1 MLCFS
6 KLELRKCQ
14 DPMSYHSLWG
24 ILVDYRNI
32 FIYCS
37 NEWMNPSTNEQTNR
51 QTNKQLN
58 ICCLQTLHE
67 LATGRSRGRLKL
79 MSYLRLE
86 ISVSA
91 RYRWANIVFEESWLT
106 TGMYCLMKW
115 KIGLVGQFINPSTNK
130 QTNKQIGTQKKVPE
144 ISVMELQAIL
154 KKIYLL
160 EYVHH

>member
-1 MLCFS
+1 M
-6 KLELRKCQ
+6 
-14 DPMSYHSLWG
+14 
-24 ILVDYRNI
+24 
-32 FIYCS
+32 
-37 NEWMNPSTNEQTNR
+37 NESQHKWTNKQTNR
-51 QTNKQLN
+51 QTNEQLN

-91 RYRWANIVFEESWLT
+91 RFRWANIVFEESWLT

-130 QTNKQIGTQKKVPE
+130 QTNKQIGTQKKRPRNLSNGTTSNLKE
-144 ISVMELQAIL
+144 NISTRVCTPLGYYYLQDFMIL
-154 KKIYLL
+154 YFVLDIF
-160 EYVHH
+160 EYRCIE